1 MERFE
6 EEETASRSKAC
17 TLYHTHA
24 YIEQIG
30 QRALADSAC
39 INCAENHCQHFL
51 TYLILSCKTSASLK
65 DVMY

>member
-1 MERFE
+1 MYF
-6 EEETASRSKAC
+6 
-17 TLYHTHA
+17 YHTHA

-65 DVMY
+65 DIMY